1 MPEIAAGIRI
11 SGAQATQTMT
21 ELAPESNAPATK
33 GLQHP
38 MNAGMLAREVAT
50 VTPEATCNEVI
61 KIFNAEPS
69 LTSLVVVDG
78 QKKVLGVL
86 RSLDIL
92 RRGTEGYF
100 QELLGRRSCTRL
112 MDPNPLVFD
121 AGTPLLEMSAVVSKL
136 DDRHLLDGFF
146 VTQAGI
152 YQGTGRMTELIR
164 AVTELQVS
172 LARYANPLTLL
183 PGNVPIDQQIDL
195 RLHKGTRFVVG
206 YFDLDNFK
214 GFNDVYGY
222 HAGDGVIRLAAQV
235 LAGVTEAK
243 HDFLGHIGGDDFV
256 LLLESADWEER
267 IRTALAHFD
276 KQVLGHFR
284 PEHIAAGGLFTTN
297 RQGVEVFHPLVSLSA
312 GLLRVEPGNF
322 DSPAEISD
330 RLAEA
335 KKLAKQTAGSS
346 YFVDRR
352 SGAPASLFTPPGG

>member
-1 MPEIAAGIRI
+1 
-11 SGAQATQTMT
+11 MT
-21 ELAPESNAPATK
+21 ELEPGSNPPVSQEAPNAI
-33 GLQHP
+33 
-38 MNAGMLAREVAT
+38 NAGMLAREAAT
-50 VTPEATCNEVI
+50 VRPEVTCNEVI

-69 LTSLVVVDG
+69 LTSLAVVDG
-78 QKKVLGVL
+78 QQKVLGVL

-121 AGTPLLEMSAVVSKL
+121 AGTALLEMSAVVAGL

-146 VTQAGI
+146 VTQAGA
-152 YQGTGRMTELIR
+152 YKGSGRMTELIR
-164 AVTELQVS
+164 AVTDMQVS

-183 PGNVPIDQQIDL
+183 PGNVPIDQQIDR
-195 RLHKGTRFVVG
+195 RLHNGTRFVVG

-235 LAGVTEAK
+235 LAGATDPR

-256 LLLESADWEER
+256 LLLESTDWEAR
-267 IRTALAHFD
+267 ICNALAEFD
-276 KQVLGHFR
+276 KQVMAHFR
-284 PEHIAAGGLFTTN
+284 PEHIAAGGLITTN
-297 RQGVEVFHPLVSLSA
+297 RQGMEVFHPLVSLSA
-312 GLLRVEPGNF
+312 GLLRVEPGSF

-330 RLAEA
+330 RLVEA
-335 KKLAKQTAGSS
+335 KKLAKQNLGSS

-352 SGAPASLFTPPGG
+352 SAGPASMVAPLSDQ